1 MNDILLFVRLNYT
14 IPLCCTICKV
24 NNDKESSKKS
34 YIFIQKESKKT
45 TDKDFF
51 SFYFLCTFAATMTR
65 NEEQYKTTWNECLGE
80 IQRNISSDEFAQ
92 WFSPMEILDFNSGV
106 LRLSVPSKSHQE
118 HIEQNYIPLLR
129 PIIRN
134 MFGIKA
140 RLQYAIPTPVSTS
153 TNNTYSATSNGTSTI
168 KNPFV
173 IPGLRRV
180 QFDSQLISSLT
191 FDTYVEGD
199 CNRLAR
205 SAGKAISLTPGIT
218 TFNPLFVYG
227 NSGLGKTHV
236 VQAIGNA
243 IKERDPQARV
253 LYVSCNHFQSQ
264 FQNAAM
270 RGELSDFIHFYQMID
285 VLIVDDIQEIAGK
298 AGTQNMF
305 FNIFNHLKMIG
316 KQIILTCDRPVVE
329 LEGIEERLLTRF
341 KWGLAAEISAPDYET
356 KIAILQTKAKSMNLR
371 IPSEVI
377 EFLAEN
383 IKANVRELEGALT
396 ALDAQSRLMGR
407 KITLDLTRD
416 IMRNIVKF
424 TLREITVES
433 IIELVCS
440 TMAISREEL
449 ISPKRTRE
457 IANARQVAM
466 YLCKIHTKAALSNI
480 GAAMGNR
487 THATVMHACKT
498 IPNLM
503 QTDKILKKQ
512 IEDIQRK
519 LQF

>member
-1 MNDILLFVRLNYT
+1 MVQNSDQF
-14 IPLCCTICKV
+14 
-24 NNDKESSKKS
+24 KS
-34 YIFIQKESKKT
+34 
-45 TDKDFF
+45 
-51 SFYFLCTFAATMTR
+51 A
-65 NEEQYKTTWNECLGE
+65 WGECLGE
-80 IQRNISSDEFAQ
+80 IQRNIPSDEFAR
-92 WFSPMEILDFNSGV
+92 WFSPLELLDFNGGV
-106 LRLSVPSKSHQE
+106 LRLGVPSKSHQE
-118 HIEQNYIPLLR
+118 HIEQNYIPLMR

-134 MFGIKA
+134 LFGVKA
-140 RLQYAIPTPVSTS
+140 RLQYAVPSASVNS
-153 TNNTYSATSNGTSTI
+153 TNNTYAPHGSAPGSTSGSNSGVATI
-168 KNPFV
+168 KNPFI
-173 IPGLRRV
+173 IPGLKRV
-180 QFDSQLISSLT
+180 QFDSQLITSLT
-191 FDTYVEGD
+191 FASHVEGE

-205 SAGKAISLTPGIT
+205 SAGKAISLSPGLT

-227 NSGLGKTHV
+227 NSGLGKTHI
-236 VQAIGNA
+236 VQAIGNL
-243 IKERDPQARV
+243 IKERTPDARV

-305 FNIFNHLKMIG
+305 FNIFNHLKMLG

-341 KWGLAAEISAPDYET
+341 KWGLAAELTAPDFET
-356 KIAILQTKAKSMNLR
+356 KIAILHAKAKTMNLKL
-371 IPSEVI
+371 PGEVV

-396 ALDAQSRLMGR
+396 SLDAHCRLMGR
-407 KITLDLTRD
+407 RITLELTRD
-416 IMRNIVKF
+416 IMRDIVKF
-424 TLREITVES
+424 TLPEISVDS
-433 IIELVCS
+433 IIELVCT
-440 TMAISREEL
+440 TMAISHAE
-449 ISPKRTRE
+449 IVSQKRTRE
-457 IANARQVAM
+457 IANARGVAM
-466 YLCKIHTKAALSNI
+466 YLCKLHTKAALSNI
-480 GAAMGNR
+480 GAALGSR

-512 IEDIQRK
+512 VEDIERK